1 MPDKSDGPTQGLLET
16 GSLLEAI
23 LAVQAE
29 VGPIAKDAIN
39 PHFRSKYTTLGTI
52 VETVGPILN
61 KHGLVWMT
69 FPESAEGGRPVLG
82 YRLQHAQSGEKVGG
96 VMPLLLTKQDPQGLG
111 SALTYAR
118 RYSLCAVLNLVADD
132 DDDGNTASQKQSAGD
147 LARAKSRMGD
157 EEKALLAEA
166 QQLYATWTGEGK
178 ITEAQFK
185 AYQDSTGYTAEGL
198 QRLVNWLKERA

>member
-1 MPDKSDGPTQGLLET
+1 MPEKSET

-39 PHFRSKYTTLGTI
+39 PAFKSKYTTLSTI

-69 FPESAEGGRPVLG
+69 FPESGEEGRPTLM
-82 YRLQHAQSGEKVGG
+82 YRLVHAATKEDVHGE
-96 VMPLLLTKQDPQGLG
+96 MPLLLTKQDMQGVG
-111 SALTYAR
+111 SALTYSR
-118 RYSLCAVLNLVADD
+118 RYALCSVMNLVADE
-132 DDDGNTASQKQSAGD
+132 DDDGQAAKAQTAGD

-157 EEKALLAEA
+157 QEKALLKEA
-166 QQLYATWTGEGK
+166 DELYAAWETSDSANK
-178 ITEAQFK
+178 ITPQQYR

>member
-1 MPDKSDGPTQGLLET
+1 MPQPKVSEGPGT
-16 GSLLEAI
+16 LLEAI

-39 PHFRSKYTTLGTI
+39 PAFKSKYTTLGTI

-61 KHGLVWMT
+61 KYGLVWLT
-69 FPESAEGGRPVLG
+69 FPERNDNGPTLRYQLAHVASKETT
-82 YRLQHAQSGEKVGG
+82 GG

-132 DDDGNTASQKQSAGD
+132 DDDGNAGSAPKQTAGA
-147 LARAKSRMGD
+147 LARAKASMTPS
-157 EEKALLAEA
+157 ATVLLAEA
-166 QQLYATWTGEGK
+166 TELQQPAGVQ
-178 ITEAQFK
+178 EADFQRFVE
-185 AYQDSTGYTAEGL
+185 STGYTEDGL
-198 QRLVNWLKERA
+198 KRLVDWLKARVPGEES

>member
-1 MPDKSDGPTQGLLET
+1 MPQLKASEGPGT
-16 GSLLEAI
+16 LLEAI

-39 PHFRSKYTTLGTI
+39 PAFKSKYTTLGTI

-61 KHGLVWMT
+61 KHGLIWMT
-69 FPESAEGGRPVLG
+69 YPESENGQPVLR
-82 YRLQHAQSGEKVGG
+82 YSLVHAATKDMVGG

-132 DDDGNTASQKQSAGD
+132 DDDGNAGSAPKQTAGA
-147 LARAKSRMGD
+147 LARAKASMNV
-157 EEKALLAEA
+157 EAQELLATAKGMREPAGVSEA
-166 QQLYATWTGEGK
+166 DFQRFA
-178 ITEAQFK
+178 
-185 AYQDSTGYTAEGL
+185 DSTGYTENGL
-198 QRLVNWLKERA
+198 QRLVDYLKARLPNASDAS

>member
-1 MPDKSDGPTQGLLET
+1 
-16 GSLLEAI
+16 
-23 LAVQAE
+23 
-29 VGPIAKDAIN
+29 
-39 PHFRSKYTTLGTI
+39 
-52 VETVGPILN
+52 
-61 KHGLVWMT
+61 MT

-132 DDDGNTASQKQSAGD
+132 DDDGNTASQKTSAGD

-157 EEKALLAEA
+157 EEKALLSEA